1 MEFPSSKRSGLYY
14 YSYKGGIHILQS
26 IQNEINNLEKQLES
40 ARSEID
46 RLPRGRLRCTKSRGR
61 EQFYVDGKY
70 ISRDKTEIVKGVAQ
84 REYLEQTI
92 PVMEKRLKLLYGLRE
107 NYASH
112 ELENQYNKVCPARK
126 GIIVPIF
133 ETVEEKVKHF
143 LEEEYAPGVFEETNN
158 SEFYTEKGERVRSK
172 SELLIAEHLNRYGI
186 PYRYEKPLELK
197 DRCRMVICRPDFTT
211 MNKRTSKLFIYEHL
225 GRMDDTEYVA
235 KNIRKMELYEKNGY
249 ILGKNLIITHETSK
263 SPLNMNIVDDYIK
276 TFLM

>member
-1 MEFPSSKRSGLYY
+1 MLAG
-14 YSYKGGIHILQS
+14 
-26 IQNEINNLEKQLES
+26 
-40 ARSEID
+40 ARNEID
-46 RLPRGRLRCTKSRGR
+46 RLPKGRLRCTNCRGT

-70 ISRDKTEIVKGVAQ
+70 ISRNKSEIVKGVAQ

-92 PVMEKRLKLLYGLRE
+92 PVMEERLSLLYGLRE

-133 ETVEEKVKHF
+133 EPVEEKVKHF
-143 LEEEYAPGVFEETNN
+143 LEEEYEPGIFEETNN

-197 DRCRMVICRPDFTT
+197 DRCRIVICRPDFTT
-211 MNKRTSKLFIYEHL
+211 MNKRTSRLFIYEHL
-225 GRMDDTEYVA
+225 GRMDDTDYVA
-235 KNIRKMELYEKNGY
+235 KI
-249 ILGKNLIITHETSK
+249 
-263 SPLNMNIVDDYIK
+263 
-276 TFLM
+276 

>member
-1 MEFPSSKRSGLYY
+1 MTFGSFKRSEFYY
-14 YSYKGGIHILQS
+14 YTYKGGIHILHS
-26 IQNEINNLEKQLES
+26 IQNEINELEKMLAR

-46 RLPRGRLRCTKSRGR
+46 RLPKGRLRCTNCRGT

-70 ISRDKTEIVKGVAQ
+70 ISRNKSEIVKGVAQ

-92 PVMEKRLKLLYGLRE
+92 PVMEERLNLLYGLRE

-133 ETVEEKVKHF
+133 EPVEEKVKHF
-143 LEEEYAPGVFEETNN
+143 LEEEYEPGIFEETNN

-197 DRCRMVICRPDFTT
+197 DRCRIVICRPDFTT
-211 MNKRTSKLFIYEHL
+211 MNKITSRLFIYEHL
-225 GRMDDTEYVA
+225 GRMDDTDYVA
-235 KNIRKMELYEKNGY
+235 KNIKKMELYEKNGY

-276 TFLM
+276 TFFM